1 MKSLLDFRPMD
12 YVSVVLL
19 LSTSMYT
26 SVHAGDGLDA
36 QQREQIKTIGTA
48 LLQAKRSYV
57 PDPQIRQMRD
67 NIEQVRQQLET
78 LTAPIMPDK
87 PLTVSTTTQPSSS
100 VAAAQKQTITANWQ
114 QVRKTEI
121 DQLRQTRIKLRD
133 HHRVLRAT
141 SQFTP
146 QGAATHSG
154 DQVISPITP
163 AALTRLET
171 LDVEIE
177 EAIALPEAERHT
189 ALRRLADELRLIRQ
203 APLDVSD
210 TPTRETPTMT
220 SRTEHRRN

>member
-1 MKSLLDFRPMD
+1 MKSLLDCRPMA

-19 LSTSMYT
+19 LSTSLYT
-26 SVHAGDGLDA
+26 RVHAGEGLDP

-48 LLQAKRSYV
+48 LLQAKRRYV

-87 PLTVSTTTQPSSS
+87 PLTASTTAQPASS

-114 QVRKTEI
+114 QVRKTDI
-121 DQLRQTRIKLRD
+121 DRLRQTRIKLRD
-133 HHRVLRAT
+133 QHRALRAV
-141 SQFTP
+141 QLTP
-146 QGAATHSG
+146 QDALPRTGEGNNVMLS
-154 DQVISPITP
+154 VTP

-177 EAIALPEAERHT
+177 DAMALPEAERHT
-189 ALRRLADELRLIRQ
+189 VLRRLADELRLIKH

-220 SRTEHRRN
+220 SRTEHRP